1 MNPARLNLVSFAYL
15 FFRLAPFVVVCF
27 FAIASLFAQDLK
39 GVMYLA
45 GLLLT
50 ALGAAAAANG
60 LGLSAPQAPPV
71 CRLVELG
78 EGELSSAPLGL
89 VVLAY
94 SLGYLLLPMVR
105 HERLMANVPA
115 LVFFPALIAAD
126 LLWSARHGCYGASH
140 ALAAVGLGI
149 AGGAAWAAVVGRA
162 APSLQYLAPAP
173 GADKCDAPSKS
184 TFRCRVYKNGRL
196 VGNL

>member
-1 MNPARLNLVSFAYL
+1 MTPARINLVSLAYL

-27 FAIASLFAQDLK
+27 FALSSLFAQDLK

-50 ALGAAAAANG
+50 ALFAAAVGNAA
-60 LGLSAPQAPPV
+60 LEPTVAPPI

-78 EGELSSAPLGL
+78 EGDLSAAPLGL

-105 HERLMANVPA
+105 HQRVLANAPT
-115 LVFFPALIAAD
+115 LVFFPALILAD
-126 LLWSARHGCYGASH
+126 LLWSARHDCYSTAQ
-140 ALAAVGLGI
+140 ALAGVGLGVAGGVAWAAAVG
-149 AGGAAWAAVVGRA
+149 RM
-162 APSLQYLAPAP
+162 APALQYLAPAP